1 MLNPTIIEE
10 RQLNATAIDVFSRLM
25 MDRIIFIGDEI
36 TPDLANTVIAQL
48 LYLDLQA
55 DKITEPEKKE
65 ITIYINSPGGY
76 IDDGLAIYD
85 TMKFVK
91 SPIRTVAVGMA
102 ASMASI
108 LLVAG
113 DKRVALPH
121 SRVLIHQPLGGMSGQ
136 TKDILISAEEMKKH
150 YEATAKII
158 SNHTKQPYDKVYK
171 DMDRDYWM
179 NAEEALEYGII
190 DEIVT
195 NE

>member
-1 MLNPTIIEE
+1 MFNPTIIEE

-48 LYLDLQA
+48 LYLDQ
-55 DKITEPEKKE
+55 DEFKHKQ

-76 IDDGLAIYD
+76 VDSGLAIYD
-85 TMKFVK
+85 TMKFIK

-121 SRVLIHQPLGGMSGQ
+121 SRILIHQPLGGMEGQ

-171 DMDRDYWM
+171 DMDRDFWM
-179 NAEEALEYGII
+179 NAQQALEYGII